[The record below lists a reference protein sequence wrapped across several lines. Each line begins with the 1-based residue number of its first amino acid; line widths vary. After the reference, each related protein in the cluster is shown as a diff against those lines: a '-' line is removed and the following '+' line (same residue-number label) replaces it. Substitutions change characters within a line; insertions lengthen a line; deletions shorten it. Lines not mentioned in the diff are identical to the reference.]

1 MINFEDL
8 KPEDQKRLLE
18 QARLILDEEN
28 IKKNAIAAYKAKRK
42 DFVDNCLKEIYKHY
56 KITQRSPEESAIKQ
70 RFISLTNYFYKIN
83 IAGKYHTATS
93 APPMIKT
100 AEEWDKFVKINN
112 AVKELFINC
121 KEV

>member
-8 KPEDQKRLLE
+8 KPEDQERLLN

-42 DFVDNCLKEIYKHY
+42 DFVDSCLKEIMTHY
-56 KITQRSPEESAIKQ
+56 KVKNGPEEYAIRQ
-70 RFISLTNYFYKIN
+70 RFISLTNYFFKIN
-83 IAGKYHTATS
+83 VAGKYHTSSS

-100 AEEWDKFVKINN
+100 AEEWDKFVKVNN